1 MSVRLDMPIERYT
14 FTVATDEPIE
24 FQSYS
29 GFAVRGLFFD
39 LLKRVSKDK
48 AEELHVK
55 KRLAPYSTT
64 PVEVLSPAGS
74 VEIIYK
80 GLPKG
85 VSKFSITLLDS
96 DLSNIFKELLC
107 RNELTNL
114 SLKGRECRLIS
125 LEYSRLNATK
135 LVDEARAVDKFAVRF
150 RSPTYFRRTP
160 VDVQR
165 IFPTARKSDC
175 AQPDLY
181 RSHPLP
187 DPVLMFRSL
196 LRLWRAFSEA
206 STKIPLND
214 FKEWVE
220 IGGVVLSGYPRAIRT
235 FRVYE
240 HPTSNKWIVG
250 FVGEV
255 HFSLPKDLYSEK
267 YAKVVDALL
276 RYGEYTNVGGGRSA
290 GLGVIEYL
298 EADADSL
305 EA

>member
-1 MSVRLDMPIERYT
+1 MPVERYT
-14 FTVATDEPIE
+14 FTISSNEPIE

-39 LLKRVSKDK
+39 LLKRVDK
-48 AEELHVK
+48 VRAEELHVK

-64 PVEVLSPAGS
+64 PIEVVGSDGVEGVA
-74 VEIIYK
+74 YR
-80 GLPKG
+80 GLPRG
-85 VSKFSITLLDS
+85 LAKFSVTLLDS
-96 DLSNIFKELLC
+96 SLSNIFMELLS
-107 RNELTNL
+107 RGELAKI
-114 SLKGRECRLIS
+114 SLKGKGCTLIS
-125 LEYSRLNATK
+125 LEYSKLDVAK
-135 LVDEARAVDKFAVRF
+135 LVDEARGIEKFAVRF

-160 VDVQR
+160 VDVKR
-165 IFPTARKSDC
+165 LFPSAKKINC
-175 AQPDLY
+175 QQPDLY

-220 IGGVVLSGYPRAIRT
+220 LGGVVLSGYPKAIRT

-240 HPTSNKWIVG
+240 HPTSNKWVVG

-267 YAKVVDALL
+267 YARIVDALL
-276 RYGEYTNVGGGRSA
+276 KYGEYTNVGGGRSA

-298 EADADSL
+298 G
-305 EA
+305 